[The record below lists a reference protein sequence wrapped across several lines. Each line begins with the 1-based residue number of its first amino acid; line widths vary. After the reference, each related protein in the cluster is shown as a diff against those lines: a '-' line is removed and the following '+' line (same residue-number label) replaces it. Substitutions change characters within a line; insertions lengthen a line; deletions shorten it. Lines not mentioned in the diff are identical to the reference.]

1 MSLRNTKF
9 LTLKMLAGTL
19 AALIIAMTMPV
30 SLVKADEGMFMMD
43 KLAGLP
49 LAQKGLQISPT
60 EIYNPAGGG
69 LSEAVPRLSIGC
81 SSEFVSADGLI
92 LTNHHC
98 GFDGLVAASTPEK
111 NYGVDGYRA
120 NNRSEELPAK
130 DYSINIT
137 LKEEDVTAQ
146 VLNGLNPSD
155 ATAIQGRIGELQ
167 KADQAKIA
175 DGQTVQIQALNNG
188 LFYYKFTY
196 QTINDIRIVYA
207 PPYSIGQFGGDPD
220 NFEWTRHGGDFTFL
234 RAYVGK
240 DGKPAPYSKDNV
252 PYKPKKYLTV
262 STSGLKEN
270 DFTMIIGYPGG
281 TSRYRESFS
290 VAYNQDVQLPFTVD
304 FLRARAESL
313 ELVGR
318 TNASKKI
325 ALQSDIFSLYNS
337 IKAYEGGVL
346 AMKRANIVRSK
357 QEQEAKFQ
365 TWIAQDASRAK
376 YGEAVNALKTAYAD
390 YSKTAQQD
398 LILRGMVQ
406 IDPVGLLF
414 GALSGQGD
422 KNVLKGAIPEV
433 LKSEPV
439 ANRENFKFLLRK
451 AALLP
456 ADQKIAPLEKR
467 FGNLQGE
474 ARLKAEDDFA
484 RSVFEGQSLTTET
497 GLNNLL
503 NLSTEQLRSS
513 TDPIVQLILELG
525 PGIAAAFQR
534 QQQLGATLNQNRLI
548 YTQGMIAM
556 NGTTPYPDANFT
568 QRFTYGAVSGY
579 APREAVNYTPFT
591 TLDGVFEKDTGRDP
605 FDSPSKLR
613 DLWQRKD
620 FGSYNVNGTVPVDFL
635 TTNDIIGGNS
645 GSPVMNGRGE
655 LVGIA
660 FDGNYEGLGNDFFF
674 NPSLGRTISVDI
686 RYVLFVTE
694 KYGDAG
700 WILKEMT
707 IKGGKANAAT
717 AKS

>member
-9 LTLKMLAGTL
+9 LTSKILAGAL
-19 AALIIAMTMPV
+19 SALIVTTMLPV
-30 SLVKADEGMFMMD
+30 SFVKADEGMFMMD

-49 LAQKGLQISPT
+49 LAQKGLQISPS
-60 EIYNPAGGG
+60 EIYNPVGGG

-81 SSEFVSADGLI
+81 SSEFVSPDGLI

-111 NYGVDGYRA
+111 NYGIDGYKA

-130 DYSINIT
+130 DYSISIT

-146 VLNGLNPSD
+146 VLTGINAADP
-155 ATAIQGRIGELQ
+155 TAVQARVGELQ
-167 KADQAKIA
+167 KGEQAKLPE
-175 DGQTVQIQALNNG
+175 GQTVQIQALNNG

-252 PYKPKKYLTV
+252 PYQPKKYLTV

-281 TSRYRESFS
+281 TTRYRESFS
-290 VAYNQDVQLPFTVD
+290 VAFNQDIQLPFTID

-318 TNASKKI
+318 TNPAKKV
-325 ALQSDIFSLYNS
+325 ALQGDIFSLYNS
-337 IKAYEGGVL
+337 IKAFEGGVL
-346 AMKRANIVRSK
+346 AMKRANIVRRK

-365 TWIAQDASRAK
+365 TWIAQDAARAK
-376 YGEAVNALKTAYAD
+376 YGEAVNALKNAYAD
-390 YSKTAQQD
+390 YRKTAQQD
-398 LILRGMVQ
+398 LVLRGMLQ
-406 IDPVGLLF
+406 IDPIGFLF
-414 GALSGQGD
+414 GAVSGQGD
-422 KNVLKGAIPEV
+422 KNALKGAIPEV

-451 AALLP
+451 AAELP
-456 ADQKIAPLEKR
+456 ADQKIAAIEKR

-474 ARLKAEDDFA
+474 ARRKAEDDFA
-484 RSVFEGQSLTTET
+484 GKALEGESLTTEK
-497 GLNNLL
+497 GLNSLL
-503 NLSTEQLRSS
+503 AMSVEQLRSS
-513 TDPIVQLILELG
+513 TDPLLSLLSELG
-525 PGIAAAFQR
+525 PGIAAAFAK
-534 QQQLGATLNQNRLI
+534 QQQFGATISQYRLL
-548 YTQGMIAM
+548 YNQGMVAM

-579 APREAVNYTPFT
+579 KPREAVSYTPFT
-591 TLDGVFEKDTGRDP
+591 TLDGVFEKDTGREP

-620 FGSYNVNGTVPVDFL
+620 FGAYNVNGTVPVNFL

-645 GSPVMNGRGE
+645 GSPVMNARGE

-700 WILKEMT
+700 WLLKEMN
-707 IKGGKANAAT
+707 IKK
-717 AKS
+717 